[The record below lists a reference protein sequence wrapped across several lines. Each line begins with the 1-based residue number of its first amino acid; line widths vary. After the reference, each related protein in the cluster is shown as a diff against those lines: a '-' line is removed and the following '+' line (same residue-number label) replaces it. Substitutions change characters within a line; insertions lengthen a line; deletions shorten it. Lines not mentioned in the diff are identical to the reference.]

1 MAAVARWLRL
11 TGCKGIK
18 KILRMQVSPPFFL
31 SHPRDYPA
39 EPPSAGDASGG
50 QNKCLHIRRGVVRW
64 AEQVAAYPPR
74 CRPPSLP
81 PTPPS
86 PPTVAP
92 LRGCGQKQ
100 AHGSAWRRFLTVAPL
115 RSCGHVVMS
124 GSDDLQIVT
133 FLPLLL
139 TVFLLCRQYG
149 DWCRMGPQEILHGR
163 PILYL
168 WRAHRCC
175 LQSVI
180 NQ

>member
-1 MAAVARWLRL
+1 MAAVPRWLRL
-11 TGCKGIK
+11 TWCKGIK
-18 KILRMQVSPPFFL
+18 KILRVQVSPPFFL
-31 SHPRDYPA
+31 SLTRDYPA

-50 QNKCLHIRRGVVRW
+50 QNKWLHIRRGVVR
-64 AEQVAAYPPR
+64 PPA
-74 CRPPSLP
+74 LP
-81 PTPPS
+81 PLPPWLW
-86 PPTVAP
+86 A
-92 LRGCGQKQ
+92 K
-100 AHGSAWRRFLTVAPL
+100 AGSRLCLASVSNSGALSEL
-115 RSCGHVVMS
+115 GNVVMS

-139 TVFLLCRQYG
+139 TVFLCCRQSG

-168 WRAHRCC
+168 WRGHRCC

>member
-1 MAAVARWLRL
+1 MAAVPRWLRL

-18 KILRMQVSPPFFL
+18 KILRVQVSPPFFL

-39 EPPSAGDASGG
+39 EPLSAGDASGG
-50 QNKCLHIRRGVVRW
+50 QNKWLHIRRGAV
-64 AEQVAAYPPR
+64 
-74 CRPPSLP
+74 RPPSF
-81 PTPPS
+81 PS
-86 PPTVAP
+86 

-115 RSCGHVVMS
+115 RGCGHVVMS
-124 GSDDLQIVT
+124 WSDDLQIVT

-139 TVFLLCRQYG
+139 TVFLCCRQSG

-168 WRAHRCC
+168 WRGHRCC

>member
-18 KILRMQVSPPFFL
+18 KILRVQVSPPFFL

-50 QNKCLHIRRGVVRW
+50 QNKWQHIRRDVVR
-64 AEQVAAYPPR
+64 P
-74 CRPPSLP
+74 PPSHTSLTAHSRAP
-81 PTPPS
+81 PWLWAKAGSRLCLASVSNSRAPS
-86 PPTVAP
+86 E
-92 LRGCGQKQ
+92 L
-100 AHGSAWRRFLTVAPL
+100 
-115 RSCGHVVMS
+115 GHVVMS

-139 TVFLLCRQYG
+139 TVFLCCRQSG

>member
-1 MAAVARWLRL
+1 MAAVTRWLRL
-11 TGCKGIK
+11 TWCKGIK
-18 KILRMQVSPPFFL
+18 KILRVQVSPPFFL

-50 QNKCLHIRRGVVRW
+50 HNKWLHIRRGVVSSL
-64 AEQVAAYPPR
+64 A
-74 CRPPSLP
+74 LP
-81 PTPPS
+81 PLPPWLWAKAGS
-86 PPTVAP
+86 RLCLASVSNSRAP
-92 LRGCGQKQ
+92 SGQ
-100 AHGSAWRRFLTVAPL
+100 
-115 RSCGHVVMS
+115 GHVVMS

-139 TVFLLCRQYG
+139 TVFLCCRQSG

>member
-1 MAAVARWLRL
+1 MAAVTRWLRL
-11 TGCKGIK
+11 TWCKGIK

-39 EPPSAGDASGG
+39 EPPSADDASGG
-50 QNKCLHIRRGVVRW
+50 HNKWLHIRRGVVR
-64 AEQVAAYPPR
+64 
-74 CRPPSLP
+74 P

-115 RSCGHVVMS
+115 RGCGHIVMS

-139 TVFLLCRQYG
+139 TVFLCCRQSG

-180 NQ
+180 NQWVPSGCIRFFKI

>member
-18 KILRMQVSPPFFL
+18 KILRVQVSPPFFL

-50 QNKCLHIRRGVVRW
+50 QNKWQHIRRGVVRPSSL
-64 AEQVAAYPPR
+64 QHLPH
-74 CRPPSLP
+74 RPQ
-81 PTPPS
+81 S
-86 PPTVAP
+86 PPPWLWAKAGLRLCLASVSNSRAP
-92 LRGCGQKQ
+92 SGQ
-100 AHGSAWRRFLTVAPL
+100 
-115 RSCGHVVMS
+115 GHVVMS

-139 TVFLLCRQYG
+139 TVFLLCRQSG

-168 WRAHRCC
+168 WRGHRCC

>member
-1 MAAVARWLRL
+1 MAAVTRWLRL
-11 TGCKGIK
+11 TWCKGIK
-18 KILRMQVSPPFFL
+18 KILRVQVSPPFFL

-50 QNKCLHIRRGVVRW
+50 QNKWLHIRRGVVL
-64 AEQVAAYPPR
+64 
-74 CRPPSLP
+74 PPSLP

>member
-1 MAAVARWLRL
+1 MAAVPRWLRL
-11 TGCKGIK
+11 TWCKGIK
-18 KILRMQVSPPFFL
+18 KILRVQVSPSFFL
-31 SHPRDYPA
+31 SNPRDHPA
-39 EPPSAGDASGG
+39 EPPSAGDAYGG
-50 QNKCLHIRRGVVRW
+50 QNKWQHIRRGVVR
-64 AEQVAAYPPR
+64 
-74 CRPPSLP
+74 PPSHTSLTAHSRAP
-81 PTPPS
+81 PWLWAKAGSRLCLASVSNSRAPS
-86 PPTVAP
+86 
-92 LRGCGQKQ
+92 GQ
-100 AHGSAWRRFLTVAPL
+100 
-115 RSCGHVVMS
+115 GHVVMS

>member
-1 MAAVARWLRL
+1 MATVPRWLRL

-18 KILRMQVSPPFFL
+18 KILCVQVSPPFFL

-39 EPPSAGDASGG
+39 EPPSAGDAYGG
-50 QNKCLHIRRGVVRW
+50 QNKWLHIRRGVIS
-64 AEQVAAYPPR
+64 
-74 CRPPSLP
+74 PPSLP
-81 PTPPS
+81 PLPPWLWAKAGS
-86 PPTVAP
+86 RLCLASVSNSSAP
-92 LRGCGQKQ
+92 SGQ
-100 AHGSAWRRFLTVAPL
+100 
-115 RSCGHVVMS
+115 GHVVMS

-133 FLPLLL
+133 FLLLLL
-139 TVFLLCRQYG
+139 TVFLCCRQSG

>member
-1 MAAVARWLRL
+1 MAAVPRWLRL
-11 TGCKGIK
+11 TWCKGIK
-18 KILRMQVSPPFFL
+18 KILRVQVSPPFFL

-50 QNKCLHIRRGVVRW
+50 QNKWLHIRRGVVRL
-64 AEQVAAYPPR
+64 
-74 CRPPSLP
+74 PSLP
-81 PTPPS
+81 PRPPWLWAKAGS
-86 PPTVAP
+86 RLCLASVSNSRA
-92 LRGCGQKQ
+92 LSGQ
-100 AHGSAWRRFLTVAPL
+100 
-115 RSCGHVVMS
+115 GHVVMS

-139 TVFLLCRQYG
+139 TVFLCCRQSG

>member
-11 TGCKGIK
+11 TWCKGIK
-18 KILRMQVSPPFFL
+18 KILRVQVSPPFFL
-31 SHPRDYPA
+31 SNPRDHPA

-50 QNKCLHIRRGVVRW
+50 QNKWLHIRRGVVR
-64 AEQVAAYPPR
+64 
-74 CRPPSLP
+74 PSLP

-139 TVFLLCRQYG
+139 TVFLCCRQSG

-168 WRAHRCC
+168 WRGHRYC

>member
-1 MAAVARWLRL
+1 MAAVTRWLRL

-18 KILRMQVSPPFFL
+18 KILRVQVSPPFFL

-50 QNKCLHIRRGVVRW
+50 HNKWLHIRRGVVR
-64 AEQVAAYPPR
+64 
-74 CRPPSLP
+74 PPSLP
-81 PTPPS
+81 PRPPWLWAKAGS
-86 PPTVAP
+86 RLCLASVSNSCAP
-92 LRGCGQKQ
+92 SKL
-100 AHGSAWRRFLTVAPL
+100 
-115 RSCGHVVMS
+115 GHVVMS
-124 GSDDLQIVT
+124 GSADLQIVT

-168 WRAHRCC
+168 WRGHRCC

-180 NQ
+180 NQWVPPVCIRIFKICRIMASV

>member
-1 MAAVARWLRL
+1 MAAVPRWLRL

-18 KILRMQVSPPFFL
+18 KILRVQVSPPFFL

-50 QNKCLHIRRGVVRW
+50 QNKWLHIRRGVVR
-64 AEQVAAYPPR
+64 PS
-74 CRPPSLP
+74 SLP
-81 PTPPS
+81 LLPPWLWAKAGS
-86 PPTVAP
+86 RLCLASVSNSRAP
-92 LRGCGQKQ
+92 SGQ
-100 AHGSAWRRFLTVAPL
+100 
-115 RSCGHVVMS
+115 GHVVMN
-124 GSDDLQIVT
+124 GSDCLQIVT

-139 TVFLLCRQYG
+139 TVFLCCRQSG

>member
-11 TGCKGIK
+11 TWCKGIK
-18 KILRMQVSPPFFL
+18 KKLRVQVSPPFFL

-50 QNKCLHIRRGVVRW
+50 QNKWLHIRRGVVRPP
-64 AEQVAAYPPR
+64 ALPPR
-74 CRPPSLP
+74 PPWLWAKAGSRFCLASVSNSRAP
-81 PTPPS
+81 PE
-86 PPTVAP
+86 
-92 LRGCGQKQ
+92 L
-100 AHGSAWRRFLTVAPL
+100 
-115 RSCGHVVMS
+115 GHVVMS

-139 TVFLLCRQYG
+139 TVFLCCRQSG

>member
-1 MAAVARWLRL
+1 MAAVPRWLRL

-18 KILRMQVSPPFFL
+18 KILRVQVSPPFFL
-31 SHPRDYPA
+31 SHPRDHPA
-39 EPPSAGDASGG
+39 GPPSAVMRPVGITSG
-50 QNKCLHIRRGVVRW
+50 CIS
-64 AEQVAAYPPR
+64 AEVSSA
-74 CRPPSLP
+74 RPPSLP
-81 PTPPS
+81 
-86 PPTVAP
+86 A

-115 RSCGHVVMS
+115 LGCGHVVMS

-139 TVFLLCRQYG
+139 TVFLCCRQSG